1 MKNSHLVVYALSTIF
16 VSPAFAG
23 GDIDQLEKLTSQD
36 EFLSLSK
43 DLGAAF
49 SYKSIV
55 PAEPMGILGFD
66 VGVEVT
72 ATQMEHSDIWKK
84 AASSNG
90 SSSVLYLPK
99 LHAHKGL
106 PFGFDIGASYSALP
120 STDISMMGAEVRYA
134 ILEGSIATPAL
145 AVRGTY
151 SRINGIDELDFETK
165 GLELSLSKGFAI
177 LTPYGG
183 VGKVWVNSDPGGV
196 AKSVAGLESESFA
209 ENKLFA
215 GISMNLLILNLTVEA
230 DKIGDNTSYSA
241 KVSLGF

>member
-1 MKNSHLVVYALSTIF
+1 MKNRLVACAISALLA
-16 VSPAFAG
+16 SPAFASD
-23 GDIDQLEKLTSQD
+23 DIDQLKNLGQS

-49 SYKSIV
+49 SYKGVV

-72 ATQMEHSDIWKK
+72 ATQMENSDVWEK
-84 AASSNG
+84 AASSG
-90 SSSVLYLPK
+90 DSSSVLYLPK

-120 STDISMMGAEVRYA
+120 STEISLMGAEVRYA
-134 ILEGSIATPAL
+134 ILDGGIATPAL
-145 AVRGTY
+145 AVRGTF
-151 SRINGIDELDFETK
+151 SRLSGIDELDFDTK
-165 GLELSLSKGFAI
+165 GIELTVSKGFVM
-177 LTPYGG
+177 LTPYAGA
-183 VGKVWVNSDPGGV
+183 GKVWVNSDPKGD
-196 AKSVAGLESESFA
+196 AKDVAGLMSESFS

-215 GISMNLLILNLTVEA
+215 GVSVSLLLINFTVEA
-230 DKIGDNTSYSA
+230 DKTGDNTSYSA